1 MKKYKLSTNALKIYI
16 FLLMV
21 IITSNGC
28 TRGCKSFDNK
38 KKEGNNIN
46 QISTTTGAAS
56 PEDSIDKSSNR
67 LNDKKN

>member
-1 MKKYKLSTNALKIYI
+1 
-16 FLLMV
+16 MV